1 LSTASLAGATA
12 ACDVVVIGGGHA
24 GVEAAAASARRGA
37 RTILVTPSPQAS
49 IGEMSCNP
57 SIGGLAKGALV
68 REVDALDGLMGRAA
82 DAAGIQFRMLNASKG
97 PAVRGPRA
105 QMDRLLYKRAVQGLL
120 ASVPNLEVHDGA
132 VVDLIVQQRPTASS
146 SSSSSSSAGASESN
160 YSSSGGSSSGPA
172 VAGVVLAN
180 GERIACRSVVVTTG
194 TFLRG
199 VIHVG
204 SQSRPAG
211 RIASLMSAR
220 AASKGEGAVRAA
232 EMTDQ
237 ADVAAA
243 GAATLLAQRFGE
255 LGFQLGRLKTGTP
268 PRLDGRT
275 IDWSVCEEQPG
286 DRPPTAFS
294 FLNMHQRGWAP
305 PAQQVSC
312 YQTRTTAVS
321 EALVMECMTSGRG
334 AVFDSGRTV
343 AQGGCVEP
351 RYCPSLETKFRRF
364 PGRTHHV
371 WLEPEGLETDV
382 VYPNGISNSMEP
394 EDQLRLLATIPGL
407 EGARMLVPA
416 YAVEYDYVDPRELRP
431 TLETRRL
438 QGLYLAGQ
446 INGTTGY
453 EEAAAQGL
461 VAGAN
466 AACPGEPLV
475 LSRGEAYMG
484 VLVDDLHQRGT
495 SEPYR
500 MLSARAEF
508 RLALRPDNADLRLTE
523 LGIELGLV
531 GEQRA
536 ASFHSRRQE
545 IEDAE
550 QLLDSIQLSTSS
562 WARQGFQVA
571 QDGGWIS
578 AAQMLT
584 RPGTSLAQLA
594 AAAAAEGVPG
604 WERLQQLA
612 APAAWAASEGSCS
625 SNVSSMSGGGSGGG
639 SGNGG
644 GGSGGSGSSSSSSGA
659 SPKGPMACGAHAS
672 SAVDTAVF
680 NCHYRPYLKKME
692 AEVADLRRDE
702 ALRIPESL
710 DYSKMQLSAEDREK
724 LSAARPSSL
733 AAAQRI
739 PGVTPAALLMLLQ
752 HVRKRQPRGS
762 GGSGSSGEA
771 AQGEGGS
778 ELGAQAAAASGSCDP
793 ATDWQHPTLCPT
805 V

>member
-1 LSTASLAGATA
+1 MKRRALAAAAAAASGGAWRRALSTASLAGATA

-120 ASVPNLEVHDGA
+120 ATVPNLEVHDGA
-132 VVDLIVQQRPTASS
+132 VVDLIVEQRPAASS
-146 SSSSSSSAGASESN
+146 SSSSGSSASFAGSS
-160 YSSSGGSSSGPA
+160 SSSGDSPPSSGPA
-172 VAGVVLAN
+172 VAGVGLAS
-180 GERIACRSVVVTTG
+180 GERIACRAVVVTTG

-199 VIHVG
+199 IIHVG

-211 RIASLMSAR
+211 RIASLISAQ
-220 AASKGEGAVRAA
+220 AASKGEGAVQAA

-294 FLNMHQRGWAP
+294 FLHMQQQGWAP
-305 PAQQVSC
+305 PARQVSC
-312 YQTRTTAVS
+312 YQTRTTAAS
-321 EALVMECMTSGRG
+321 EALVMECMAAGRG

-351 RYCPSLETKFRRF
+351 RYCPSLETKFKRF

-431 TLETRRL
+431 TLEAHRL
-438 QGLYLAGQ
+438 RGLYLAGQ

-466 AACPGEPLV
+466 AACPAEPLV

-508 RLALRPDNADLRLTE
+508 RLALRPDNADLRLTQ

-531 GEQRA
+531 GEERA
-536 ASFHSRRQE
+536 ASFQQRRQE
-545 IEDAE
+545 IGDTE
-550 QLLDSIQLSTSS
+550 QLLDSIQLSTSG

-604 WERLQQLA
+604 WERLQDLA
-612 APAAWAASEGSCS
+612 APAAGSSSGSVVPTSSGGGSCS
-625 SNVSSMSGGGSGGG
+625 SSSVR
-639 SGNGG
+639 
-644 GGSGGSGSSSSSSGA
+644 
-659 SPKGPMACGAHAS
+659 GPMACGAHAS

-702 ALRIPESL
+702 ALRIPDSL

-724 LSAARPSSL
+724 LSAARPASL
-733 AAAQRI
+733 AVAQRI

-752 HVRKRQPRGS
+752 HVRKRQPRG
-762 GGSGSSGEA
+762 GGGGGGGSGEA
-771 AQGEGGS
+771 AAGDGGL
-778 ELGAQAAAASGSCDP
+778 EQGAQAAAASG
-793 ATDWQHPTLCPT
+793 A
-805 V
+805 